1 MDLTDEQWALLE
13 PLLPEPHKRSDGR
26 GRLWRPAREVL
37 NGVLWVLRTD
47 APWHDL
53 PKQYPPYQ
61 TCHRRFQYWVQEG
74 TLEGILKA
82 LAQDL
87 KERGGLDLAQ
97 CFIDGTF
104 IVTKKEGGRWE
115 RPSRAKVQSSWQWQT
130 ALLFLSPLIRQRG
143 ASRGDVGG
151 GYSGGSA
158 GGGGT
163 GAADWR

>member
-1 MDLTDEQWALLE
+1 MVSSEGELWLL
-13 PLLPEPHKRSDGR
+13 RAG
-26 GRLWRPAREVL
+26 
-37 NGVLWVLRTD
+37 

-53 PKQYPPYQ
+53 PERYPPYQ
-61 TCHRRFQYWVQEG
+61 TYHRRFQNWVRDD

-87 KERGGLDLAQ
+87 KELGGLDLTE

-104 IVTKKEGGRWE
+104 IVAKKGGGRWE
-115 RPSRAKVQSSWQWQT
+115 RPSRAKVRSSWQWQT

-143 ASRGDVGG
+143 ASRGDGGG

-158 GGGGT
+158 GG
-163 GAADWR
+163 